1 MSDNQSNNKRI
12 AKNTLFLYLR
22 TMLTMVVALYTSR
35 VVLNALGVEDFGIWG
50 VIGGLVSM
58 FGFINSSLS
67 SSIFR
72 YLTYAIG
79 AGDEKEIN
87 KNYNASIIIHVAL
100 AITIFLLCESIG
112 QWFLAEKLV
121 VPEAKREA
129 ANIVFH
135 IVILTSCISLLNVPF
150 NSVIISYERM
160 NVYAYMSIVD
170 VAIKLIIAYV
180 VYAVPS
186 DKLVW
191 YAIMMLIT
199 SIMMLIFYYSY
210 VRINFR
216 HLHFQRVKD
225 KQLFRSLLG
234 FSGWSLFGNVAYVGY
249 TQGLNMLL
257 NVFFGPVVN
266 AARAISLQI
275 EQSVRTFVTNFQT
288 AINPQ
293 IIKNYAAKDFPQM
306 HSLIFRSSKFSV
318 FLLAI
323 FALPIMLET
332 DTILVLWLKQVPEHT
347 VAFCRIMFLIIALEC
362 MTNAIGTGIVATGN
376 IKKYHVIVG
385 TILMTIVPVSYI
397 VLKMGSP
404 AEGVFL
410 VYLAIEIAAVISR
423 LLIARQQIHL
433 SVRQYFTNVVLRLTI
448 VVTVAAII
456 PTILH
461 CSMQEGIV
469 RFLVVGVA
477 TVLTNAASIYY
488 LGLSTGERQMI
499 VTTIRQKL
507 HF

>member
-1 MSDNQSNNKRI
+1 MSDSQSNNKRI

-35 VVLNALGVEDFGIWG
+35 IVLNALGVEDFGIWG

-72 YLTYAIG
+72 YLTFAIG
-79 AGDEKEIN
+79 TGNKDAIN
-87 KNYNASIIIHVAL
+87 KSYNASIIIHVAL
-100 AITIFLLCESIG
+100 ALIIFLLCESIG

-129 ANIVFH
+129 AYIVFH

-170 VAIKLIIAYV
+170 VVIKLIIAYV

-186 DKLVW
+186 NKLIW
-191 YAIMMLIT
+191 YAFMMLIT
-199 SIMMLIFYYSY
+199 GIMMLIFYYTY
-210 VRINFR
+210 VRVNFR
-216 HLHFQRVKD
+216 HLHFQRVRD

-234 FSGWSLFGNVAYVGY
+234 FSGWSLFGNIAYVGY
-249 TQGLNMLL
+249 TQGLNLLL
-257 NVFFGPVVN
+257 NMFFGPVVN

-293 IIKNYAAKDFPQM
+293 IIKNYAAKDYPRM

-332 DTILVLWLKQVPEHT
+332 DAILVLWLKLVPEHT

-362 MTNAIGTGIVATGN
+362 MTNAIGTGVVATGN
-376 IKKYHVIVG
+376 IKKYHVVVG
-385 TILMTIVPVSYI
+385 TILLTIVPVSYV
-397 VLKMGSP
+397 VLHVGCP
-404 AEGVFL
+404 AEGVFF
-410 VYLAIEIAAVISR
+410 VYLAIELVAVIAR
-423 LLIARQQIHL
+423 LLIARQQIQFP
-433 SVRQYFTNVVLRLTI
+433 VRQYFTDVVLPI
-448 VVTVAAII
+448 GMVVVVAAII
-456 PTILH
+456 PTALH
-461 CSMQEGIV
+461 CSMQAGIG
-469 RFLVVGVA
+469 RFLIVGA
-477 TVLTNAASIYY
+477 TTVLTNAASIYY
-488 LGLSTGERQMI
+488 LGLSPGERQMI
-499 VTTIRQKL
+499 VTAIQQKI
-507 HF
+507 HI